1 LNLIIGT
8 HALIQKGVDFKAL
21 GLVVI
26 DEQHRFG
33 VNQRKILQEKGQKP
47 DLLSMTATPIPRT
60 LAITAYGEMD
70 VSTID
75 ELPAGRKP
83 ITTTWLRKNQV
94 GQVYRLI
101 RSQVQAG
108 SQVFAITPLI
118 AESEKVDLQNA
129 EQLFADMQKAVG
141 DVGQVALLHG
151 KMKPDEKDQIM
162 RAFSHGDI
170 AVLVSTTVVEVGVDV
185 PNATV
190 MAIFDADRF
199 GLSQLHQ
206 LRGRVGRGNK
216 AAQCLLIADPK
227 NEQGIAR
234 MQIMTKTNDGF
245 LLAQKDLEMRG
256 SGDIFGDKQSGLPEF
271 KVADPVGDFPT
282 LEAAQQIVAKIF
294 KTDPHLLAPEHQPLA
309 AYLAASRMMQG
320 SLD

>member
-1 LNLIIGT
+1 MGTLNLIIGT

-33 VNQRKILQEKGQKP
+33 VNQRKVLQEKGQKP

-118 AESEKVDLQNA
+118 AESEKIDLQNA

-141 DVGQVALLHG
+141 NLGQVALLHG
-151 KMKPDEKDQIM
+151 KMKPDEKDRIM
-162 RAFSHGDI
+162 RAFSQGDI

-190 MAIFDADRF
+190 MAI
-199 GLSQLHQ
+199 SM
-206 LRGRVGRGNK
+206 
-216 AAQCLLIADPK
+216 LIASAYR
-227 NEQGIAR
+227 NFTSSAAGWVVA
-234 MQIMTKTNDGF
+234 
-245 LLAQKDLEMRG
+245 A
-256 SGDIFGDKQSGLPEF
+256 KQRS
-271 KVADPVGDFPT
+271 VC
-282 LEAAQQIVAKIF
+282 
-294 KTDPHLLAPEHQPLA
+294 
-309 AYLAASRMMQG
+309 
-320 SLD
+320 

>member
-1 LNLIIGT
+1 
-8 HALIQKGVDFKAL
+8 
-21 GLVVI
+21 
-26 DEQHRFG
+26 
-33 VNQRKILQEKGQKP
+33 
-47 DLLSMTATPIPRT
+47 
-60 LAITAYGEMD
+60 
-70 VSTID
+70 
-75 ELPAGRKP
+75 
-83 ITTTWLRKNQV
+83 
-94 GQVYRLI
+94 
-101 RSQVQAG
+101 
-108 SQVFAITPLI
+108 
-118 AESEKVDLQNA
+118 
-129 EQLFADMQKAVG
+129 MQKAVG

>member
-1 LNLIIGT
+1 
-8 HALIQKGVDFKAL
+8 
-21 GLVVI
+21 
-26 DEQHRFG
+26 
-33 VNQRKILQEKGQKP
+33 
-47 DLLSMTATPIPRT
+47 MTATPIPRT

-118 AESEKVDLQNA
+118 AESEKVDLQN

-256 SGDIFGDKQSGLPEF
+256 SGDIFGDKQSG
-271 KVADPVGDFPT
+271 FPT
-282 LEAAQQIVAKIF
+282 LEVAQQIVAKIF

>member
-1 LNLIIGT
+1 MRDGTLNLIIGT
-8 HALIQKGVDFKAL
+8 HALIQKGVDFKAF

-227 NEQGIAR
+227 
-234 MQIMTKTNDGF
+234 K
-245 LLAQKDLEMRG
+245 
-256 SGDIFGDKQSGLPEF
+256 
-271 KVADPVGDFPT
+271 
-282 LEAAQQIVAKIF
+282 
-294 KTDPHLLAPEHQPLA
+294 
-309 AYLAASRMMQG
+309 
-320 SLD
+320 